1 MNNSETTSLDKV
13 LYFTSIK
20 NSSFD
25 FSLPIKKNLLKFTAE
40 GRAETSPY
48 LFEYLCYKI
57 AQKKIS
63 EKKVIN
69 PEISIISEKFLSL
82 AIENKMN
89 SIKKKYVFIPIRN
102 AISRKWNAVIFIH
115 LEKQITQYMKQIN
128 EEPIIAKIISS
139 NINSEEDDYIL
150 NTTMDRIE
158 STFNF
163 SSPEDIQFEVD
174 SINISDQPNTSVFL
188 INFIEGLLEQDSDE
202 DIMNYIM
209 KLYDETSNTNAI
221 GSNNYFIS
229 FNKENE
235 LFKDILQVYEKD
247 LDEYIKSK
255 GDNEDIKLLKI
266 EEDDIDSEEE
276 ALKIIAKENEEIRKQ
291 MEEQERIFN
300 MKMNDPNFRIDN
312 DDTNYKNKN
321 YLGQI
326 QEADNES
333 EDESDKRSNINNKSL
348 KLSKSL
354 KKRNDNNAFNDDK
367 IKNMLKGKL
376 MEISKEFKDI
386 DSAKNK
392 QTDDL
397 NNNINNKININ
408 LNDEVLESEEKE
420 EKQFNKEESI
430 ELNNIEQKNIIKS
443 EENKEPTKE
452 NDINEDKINTN
463 SNDEDNEIKE
473 ENIVIKNS
481 TISNSNN
488 NIDNNDIK
496 TEIIENNGIKDINEN
511 KEDENKNV
519 DINKKEKIEENNNI
533 IDYQIDSNTNKETDN
548 QTLNKTEINNNENTI
563 NSIEQINLP
572 KFQNKTIEITSADI
586 NIKNNNIKEIHNSI
600 RNSNGS
606 NNSIYEKKKV
616 YQKRSSF
623 NKINSENNNNES
635 ENSKKYNNTN
645 FYISKVNKENKENT
659 NIKKIIPNKKEEK
672 NIKNINNTNIND
684 KNIIF
689 NKKKGIG
696 KYKPNLPLVKM
707 NINSKNENNNIS
719 NKNNIFEENKP
730 FDKYEKNTIIINES
744 SNNKTVINIIGIKN
758 NNQKNKVNDNYNNV
772 DKIINNQ
779 NQIWNINISNHNK
792 INLINNENEDNE
804 YITKI
809 PDDGTINRVSS
820 TLCANNT
827 ITDIKNHQEKTYRTI
842 SDLNNIKNN
851 ERTKTEPNEIVN
863 KKTIGQNLQKE
874 ELKISNNSS
883 NCNITEEKL
892 DNNDIIN
899 NRGSQIKLDDENNI
913 DVNMIVNNSNKNRI
927 QRITSKKR
935 TKNNHTYGF
944 FKEHETTD
952 CGLDFTKDLKCG
964 CTGGADSGCKIF

>member
-1 MNNSETTSLDKV
+1 
-13 LYFTSIK
+13 
-20 NSSFD
+20 
-25 FSLPIKKNLLKFTAE
+25 
-40 GRAETSPY
+40 
-48 LFEYLCYKI
+48 
-57 AQKKIS
+57 
-63 EKKVIN
+63 
-69 PEISIISEKFLSL
+69 
-82 AIENKMN
+82 
-89 SIKKKYVFIPIRN
+89 
-102 AISRKWNAVIFIH
+102 
-115 LEKQITQYMKQIN
+115 MKQIN

-235 LFKDILQVYEKD
+235 LFKDILQIYEKD
-247 LDEYIKSK
+247 LDNYMKSK
-255 GDNEDIKLLKI
+255 CDKEDIKLLKI

-276 ALKIIAKENEEIRKQ
+276 ALKIIAKENEDIRKQ

-376 MEISKEFKDI
+376 VEISKEFKDI
-386 DSAKNK
+386 DNNKNK
-392 QTDDL
+392 ETADL
-397 NNNINNKININ
+397 NNNINNNININ
-408 LNDEVLESEEKE
+408 LNNEVLETKEKE

-430 ELNNIEQKNIIKS
+430 ELNNIEQKNIIKN
-443 EENKEPTKE
+443 EENKELIKE
-452 NDINEDKINTN
+452 NDINEDKIITN

-481 TISNSNN
+481 IISNSNN

-496 TEIIENNGIKDINEN
+496 NEIIENNEIKNINEN
-511 KEDENKNV
+511 QKNEDENI
-519 DINKKEKIEENNNI
+519 DINKKEKIDENNNI
-533 IDYQIDSNTNKETDN
+533 IDYQVDTNTNKETDN
-548 QTLNKTEINNNENTI
+548 QTLNKTEINNNENTN

-616 YQKRSSF
+616 CQKRSSF
-623 NKINSENNNNES
+623 NKINTENNNNES

-659 NIKKIIPNKKEEK
+659 NIKNIIQNKKEEK
-672 NIKNINNTNIND
+672 NIKTINNTNIND
-684 KNIIF
+684 KNNKNIIF

-696 KYKPNLPLVKM
+696 KYKPNLPLVKK
-707 NINSKNENNNIS
+707 NIISKNENNNIS

-730 FDKYEKNTIIINES
+730 FDKFEKNTIIINES
-744 SNNKTVINIIGIKN
+744 SNNKTIVNIIGIKN
-758 NNQKNKVNDNYNNV
+758 NNQKNKVNDNYNDV

-792 INLINNENEDNE
+792 INLINKENEENE
-804 YITKI
+804 YLTKI

-820 TLCANNT
+820 TLSAHNSITGINN
-827 ITDIKNHQEKTYRTI
+827 NQEKAYKTI
-842 SDLNNIKNN
+842 SYLNNAENKNKLN
-851 ERTKTEPNEIVN
+851 IERDDNIN
-863 KKTIGQNLQKE
+863 KVLQQKDEMKE
-874 ELKISNNSS
+874 SNN
-883 NCNITEEKL
+883 
-892 DNNDIIN
+892 DNKSYIIFQTDNDN
-899 NRGSQIKLDDENNI
+899 ELNSKQDEIKLDDENNI
-913 DVNMIVNNSNKNRI
+913 DVNMLVNSNKNRI
-927 QRITSKKR
+927 QRLTSKKR
-935 TKNNHTYGF
+935 TKGTNTYGF
-944 FKEHETTD
+944 FKEYETSD

-964 CTGGADSGCKIF
+964 CSGGGETGCIMF